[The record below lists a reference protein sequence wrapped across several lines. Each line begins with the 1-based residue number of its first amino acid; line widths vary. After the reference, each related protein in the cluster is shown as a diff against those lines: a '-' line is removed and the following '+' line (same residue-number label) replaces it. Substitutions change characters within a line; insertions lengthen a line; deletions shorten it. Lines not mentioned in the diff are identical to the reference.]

1 MSLLLVITHR
11 ATKQT
16 QTQTMLS
23 KPRGWKENKK
33 IMRRHSNATNEA
45 SPRPAR
51 HTNSPIVHH
60 CCISTIIPS
69 TKASSFNAI
78 PYSRSSSARH
88 YDERRRDKMTRII
101 LRIIPRISVIVILP
115 LQSGDGAQ
123 SLDYHFLP
131 NLSRF

>member
-23 KPRGWKENKK
+23 KPPGWKENKK
-33 IMRRHSNATNEA
+33 IMRRHSNATNED
-45 SPRPAR
+45 SLRPAR
-51 HTNSPIVHH
+51 QTNSPIVH
-60 CCISTIIPS
+60 CRISTIIPS

-78 PYSRSSSARH
+78 PYSRSSSVRH
-88 YDERRRDKMTRII
+88 YDERRRDKTTRITTRII
-101 LRIIPRISVIVILP
+101 PLVIVILP

-123 SLDYHFLP
+123 SLDYNFLP